1 MMEEGRWRMEDG
13 GRRTED
19 GVQRME
25 YRGWRMKDRGRR
37 MEDGEEKRGLN
48 STTACMSF
56 HALSETLYR
65 KNVLLTSKECLPSCC
80 NAFLQYVGL
89 SVNLSVMYSNYV
101 SVENYPYYSILPPQT
116 SVFQSSY
123 GTV

>member
-1 MMEEGRWRMEDG
+1 ME
-13 GRRTED
+13 RRTEAST
-19 GVQRME
+19 VQQRVCHFTPSL
-25 YRGWRMKDRGRR
+25 KH
-37 MEDGEEKRGLN
+37 
-48 STTACMSF
+48 C
-56 HALSETLYR
+56 R

-116 SVFQSSY
+116 SVFPSSY